1 MVARLRWHLRSRL
14 SLIHW
19 QHNRTYVYNRVRE
32 ARDREGWRE
41 GGFRVSMHKS
51 ESRHQPSDGSVSK
64 ACTMGGN
71 TFRYRRGQDFF
82 LLGPRPAGPLH
93 RDVTRRRRYS

>member
-41 GGFRVSMHKS
+41 GGSGCPCTSQNHATSHPTDQFQKPVPWAEILSVTEGGKTS
-51 ESRHQPSDGSVSK
+51 PCLVPAPLVPS
-64 ACTMGGN
+64 TE
-71 TFRYRRGQDFF
+71 T
-82 LLGPRPAGPLH
+82 
-93 RDVTRRRRYS
+93 